1 MPNQFNSMRAWLDA
15 VYSDPSTD
23 PLPTKIARN
32 KPADVKD
39 QCYASAAQGGPQ
51 DDLFCTGTAAQ
62 WQYYSHMRW
71 VAGWPM
77 ELDTFKCQLKP
88 LDRMDYVAL
97 DFADEEWGKLP
108 EAFPTGVCDFTKPAV
123 AHQPTV
129 PWMTFATGPGGTPLG
144 DPPTSQGPPNKPPKT
159 GP

>member
-1 MPNQFNSMRAWLDA
+1 MPSQFDSMRAWLDA
-15 VYSDPSTD
+15 VYSDPSDD

-32 KPADVKD
+32 KPESVRDA
-39 QCYASAAQGGPQ
+39 CYASAAQGGTQ
-51 DDLFCTGTAAQ
+51 DDLFCTGTPAQ

-88 LDRMDYVAL
+88 LDRTDYVPLA
-97 DFADEEWGKLP
+97 FTDEEWAKLNQ
-108 EAFPTGVCDFTKPAV
+108 AFPTGVCDFSKPAV
-123 AHQPTV
+123 AHQPSI
-129 PWMTFATGPGGTPLG
+129 PWITFADGPGGRPLG
-144 DPPTSQGPPNKPPKT
+144 DPPTSQGPPDKPPV